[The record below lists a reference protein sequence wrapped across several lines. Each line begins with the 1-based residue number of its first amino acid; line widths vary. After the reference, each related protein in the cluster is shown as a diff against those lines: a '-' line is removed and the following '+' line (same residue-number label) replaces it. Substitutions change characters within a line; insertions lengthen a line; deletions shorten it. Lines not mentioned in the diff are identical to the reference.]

1 MVQAQHVAQQLSGSE
16 QSQQPSAS
24 DQSDPGK
31 HRLKRDLSKLIHK
44 YEKRQSRWG
53 SPRRA
58 ASIQHLLP
66 LDYGCAHFLVLCVP
80 KHTKCDFDACTSVSR
95 CAW

>member
-16 QSQQPSAS
+16 HYQQPSAS

-31 HRLKRDLSKLIHK
+31 HQLKRDLSKLIHK
-44 YEKRQSRWG
+44 YEKQQSRWG

-66 LDYGCAHFLVLCVP
+66 LDYGCAHP
-80 KHTKCDFDACTSVSR
+80 
-95 CAW
+95 

>member
-1 MVQAQHVAQQLSGSE
+1 MVQAQHVAQHLSGSE
-16 QSQQPSAS
+16 QSQQPSALDS
-24 DQSDPGK
+24 RK

-66 LDYGCAHFLVLCVP
+66 LDYG
-80 KHTKCDFDACTSVSR
+80 
-95 CAW
+95 